1 MPNGQASKQPPNR
14 QSDCR
19 NVKKKK
25 TQHELPIGR
34 FPNPNRVPCVLTTKT
49 KDVLVQENQLDNHLD
64 NKVKEANSAASS
76 LHGKLI
82 LYPAYTHPA
91 SATYFKWV
99 NLTAH
104 EIHHCLQHHN
114 GYTHSWQSVGYR
126 TYRDEPLLLFYLN
139 HPIQF
144 VQVVGVVV
152 NLEEWFEWFW
162 LFTIDDSSGTTIDVV
177 CRKPDKQK
185 PQQQYGGPDEED
197 RKTEEQEILK
207 LSEEV
212 SRIVDIGTVLQVK
225 GTVTSFQR
233 RQALEN
239 TLKGASKH
247 EAATR
252 QITLARLVVVH
263 DTNQELA
270 LIAARNKLHQDV
282 LTKPWQLTKK
292 EQQVR
297 YRKAA
302 GDVEKKRTHAKKLVE
317 KRKQAHEEEH
327 KDEEAIAAEYEMEER
342 LREEEAAKARKAGE
356 DLRLRPLKV
365 HDQYSDRHKRM
376 RSPGS
381 DEVCAKVESASAKTA
396 KPEKRKRMRKLIEAG
411 PKPSDLGGD
420 TTMSFGIDDDE
431 RSALLRAAFG

>member
-76 LHGKLI
+76 LHGKLM

-152 NLEEWFEWFW
+152 NLEKWFEWFW
-162 LFTIDDSSGTTIDVV
+162 LFTIDDGSGSTIDVV
-177 CRKPDKQK
+177 CRKPEKQK
-185 PQQQYGGPDEED
+185 PQQQYGDTDED
-197 RKTEEQEILK
+197 KRVEEQEILR
-207 LSEEV
+207 LSEDVGRAV
-212 SRIVDIGTVLQVK
+212 SIGAILQVK

-239 TLKGASKH
+239 TLKVASKH

-292 EQQVR
+292 EQQKL

-302 GDVEKKRTHAKKLVE
+302 GDVEKKKTHAKKLVE

-327 KDEEAIAAEYEMEER
+327 KDEEAIAAEYEMEEKS
-342 LREEEAAKARKAGE
+342 REDEAAKARQAGE
-356 DLRLRPLKV
+356 DLKLRLLRA
-365 HDQYSDRHKRM
+365 SDRYDGRHE
-376 RSPGS
+376 PAHLLGS

-396 KPEKRKRMRKLIEAG
+396 KPEKRKKMRKLTEAG